1 MRPLLAAFVAV
12 AVSGL
17 AFAQPVPSPEECLVP
32 RGGTARSSATFA
44 GKTYEFTKPEC
55 RDVFLSDPE
64 RFAQLY
70 DALLELAEEGV
81 PLQAS
86 SQDASLVPS

>member
-1 MRPLLAAFVAV
+1 MRALVLALFA
-12 AVSGL
+12 SGGL
-17 AFAQPVPSPEECLVP
+17 AFAQPAPPPEECLVP
-32 RGGTARSSATFA
+32 PGGTAGASATFA

-55 RDVFLSDPE
+55 RDVFIADPE

-81 PLQAS
+81 PLQS
-86 SQDASLVPS
+86 SPQEASLVPS